1 MWIYSKTWEHSLWT
15 SVFFTFT
22 HNLIANRNQNNP
34 KLMFNLHFILVWSY
48 ILYLIIYIT
57 TKSILK
63 DYRRCFHRW
72 WTIKLS
78 NIYFEGYP
86 LIVLHL
92 LKNNVVHVV
101 LTIENPPGWFVN
113 LNKTC
118 YEHLLVLPWSF
129 KNVRTNI
136 FTAYILHVYIISV

>member
-1 MWIYSKTWEHSLWT
+1 
-15 SVFFTFT
+15 
-22 HNLIANRNQNNP
+22 
-34 KLMFNLHFILVWSY
+34 MFNLHFILVWSY

-101 LTIENPPGWFVN
+101 LVVENPPGWFVN
-113 LNKTC
+113 LNKIC

-129 KNVRTNI
+129 KVLRTNI
-136 FTAYILHVYIISV
+136 FTNFTCLYHFCVPPSFHSQLMFILMKWMNDCSHGEKYGQLYI